1 MNHKQM
7 HRPMAAWLLALLLLA
22 PAGASAAKPK
32 AKPAKTKSAEAKPEE
47 AAGDKPAP
55 NIGSK
60 GKDNAGKD
68 TTATDAKDIDKKGHD
83 KPKPAR
89 PDPTEALLGVSG
101 QSALVALLHSH
112 FALTGLGHA
121 MRAGALNGQDVAI
134 QAGTLQ
140 QNLQGLSQQFG
151 QLATHPAFDPQL
163 ADLWRSLGQT
173 AALGAQAAMA
183 LSDFCAHK
191 DEPPFAVAF
200 EDRLEAFRSRL
211 QGLIASLQA
220 GGK

>member
-1 MNHKQM
+1 MPHHPRNM
-7 HRPMAAWLLALLLLA
+7 LSPVVGLLTLALLFA
-22 PAGASAAKPK
+22 PAAATAAKPK
-32 AKPAKTKSAEAKPEE
+32 PAKSAAKAPKPKP
-47 AAGDKPAP
+47 GDKDGPAP
-55 NIGSK
+55 
-60 GKDNAGKD
+60 DAAADPAGKD
-68 TTATDAKDIDKKGHD
+68 AATGKPDNTGEPDKTAKQPA
-83 KPKPAR
+83 KPAR

-101 QSALVALLHSH
+101 QAALVALLHSH

-121 MRAGALNGQDVAI
+121 MRAGALGGQDVAI

-151 QLATHPAFDPQL
+151 QLAAHPAFDPQL
-163 ADLWRSLGQT
+163 ADLWRSLSQT
-173 AALGAQAAMA
+173 SALGAQAAIA

-211 QGLIASLQA
+211 HGLIASLQA